1 MNEKHSVKAAVISF
15 FLFALL
21 FLLHYSDVISIS
33 IKTATPIILLPLLCA
48 FSIFS
53 TPAAAAATGLVL
65 GVCMDSAASGTLC
78 FNAIV
83 LMLSA
88 ALVSASSS
96 RLFNRNLPSAVL
108 LSFLLTLFYFILR
121 WLIFYAFTVSAQDN
135 LTYLLHYAFPSVIY
149 TNVFIFPFYF
159 LYRKLRKG
167 GSF

>member
-1 MNEKHSVKAAVISF
+1 MNEKHSVKVAVISF

-96 RLFNRNLPSAVL
+96 RLFNRNLRSAVL
-108 LSFLLTLFYFILR
+108 TRL
-121 WLIFYAFTVSAQDN
+121 
-135 LTYLLHYAFPSVIY
+135 P
-149 TNVFIFPFYF
+149 
-159 LYRKLRKG
+159 
-167 GSF
+167 

>member
-1 MNEKHSVKAAVISF
+1 MVMNEKRSVKTAVISF
-15 FLFALL
+15 FLFSLL

-53 TPAAAAATGLVL
+53 PPAAAAATGLVL

-96 RLFNRNLPSAVL
+96 RLFNRNLRSAVL
-108 LSFLLTLFYFILR
+108 LSFLLTLFYFVLR

-159 LYRKLRKG
+159 LYKKLG
-167 GSF
+167 

>member
-21 FLLHYSDVISIS
+21 FLLHYFDGRSRSR
-33 IKTATPIILLPLLCA
+33 KTATPIVFLLFLCV
-48 FSIFS
+48 FSLS
-53 TPAAAAATGLVL
+53 PPPAPPPATGLVL

-96 RLFNRNLPSAVL
+96 RLFNRNLRSAVL
-108 LSFLLTLFYFILR
+108 LSFLLTLLYFVLR

-135 LTYLLHYAFPSVIY
+135 LTYLLHYAIPSVIY
-149 TNVFIFPFYF
+149 TNIFIFPFYF
-159 LYRKLRKG
+159 LYKKLG
-167 GSF
+167 

>member
-53 TPAAAAATGLVL
+53 TPVAAAATGLVL

-88 ALVSASSS
+88 A
-96 RLFNRNLPSAVL
+96 VL
-108 LSFLLTLFYFILR
+108 LSFLLTLFYFVLR

-159 LYRKLRKG
+159 LYKKLG
-167 GSF
+167 

>member
-1 MNEKHSVKAAVISF
+1 M
-15 FLFALL
+15 
-21 FLLHYSDVISIS
+21 
-33 IKTATPIILLPLLCA
+33 
-48 FSIFS
+48 
-53 TPAAAAATGLVL
+53 AAAATGLVL

-96 RLFNRNLPSAVL
+96 RLFNRNLRSAVL
-108 LSFLLTLFYFILR
+108 LSFLLTLFYFVLR

-159 LYRKLRKG
+159 LYKKLG
-167 GSF
+167 